1 MRIPATIGAVEIEA
15 DAVRV
20 AVVRTRG
27 GAPSVV
33 DLVQS
38 AMRTDSDEARVAAL
52 RDVYG
57 RLKTHPAM
65 WVLVAPAS
73 WSMVRLL
80 TVPFRSARKV
90 AAAVPF
96 ELEPN
101 LAVPIDD
108 LVIEH
113 LRARSEGG
121 ATTVL
126 AIGVRRAA
134 IAGHVALAEQA
145 GIAIE
150 GAYLDAVA
158 LTSLWV
164 ERQGK
169 FGGARAVL
177 HFRPGEAQLAVVEA
191 GRLVYLRR
199 LDSDPA
205 EFRAAPSAVAREVG
219 NLLRAYAAER
229 GAHPSVDSLSITGA
243 QLNEAAR
250 TVFEGEVD
258 VPVHYE
264 EMATELPGFAR
275 HVTAAEAVSDEFNRW
290 SAPIAA
296 AACAAGG
303 AFHVDLL
310 ASGAAAARGP
320 SRNLVRAALAVCVT
334 GALALS
340 AYLALVYMD
349 NRRTERA
356 LERYGEAIWQE
367 FRETFPDM
375 TFDRPENDMGGV
387 ESFKLFQQAAEA
399 ETATSLGVS
408 LDTFSAP
415 TLLDILLEVTTAIHP
430 SVAEIEE
437 INIRPLR
444 GYRELMLRGR
454 VVDSAKYNEALE
466 RLDQSELLEVS
477 RDQSTRITEG
487 GRETFTI
494 RARV

>member
-1 MRIPATIGAVEIEA
+1 MRIPATIGAVEIST
-15 DAVRV
+15 DAVRL

-27 GAPSVV
+27 GAPGVV
-33 DLVQS
+33 DLTQS
-38 AMRTDSDEARVAAL
+38 AVRTDSDEARVAAL
-52 RDVYG
+52 RDAYG
-57 RLKTHPAM
+57 RLKTSPPI

-73 WSMVRLL
+73 WSIVRLL
-80 TVPFRSARKV
+80 TVPFRSPRKV

-108 LVIEH
+108 LVIKH
-113 LRARSEGG
+113 VRARSEGG

-134 IAGHVALAEQA
+134 IAKQVLLAEQA
-145 GIAIE
+145 GLAIE
-150 GAYLDAVA
+150 GAYLDAIA
-158 LTSLWV
+158 LTSLWF
-164 ERQGK
+164 ERQNK
-169 FGGARAVL
+169 FDGARAVL

-199 LDSDPA
+199 LDSDPG

-219 NLLRAYAAER
+219 NLLRAYAADR
-229 GAHPSVDSLSITGA
+229 GVHPPVDSLSITGA

-264 EMATELPGFAR
+264 EMVTELPGFAR

-303 AFHVDLL
+303 AFHVQLL
-310 ASGAAAARGP
+310 ASDMVSCGT
-320 SRNLVRAALAVCVT
+320 SRNIVRPALAACVA
-334 GALALS
+334 GALTLAS
-340 AYLALVYMD
+340 YLALVYLD

-375 TFDRPENDMGGV
+375 IFDRPDNDTGGV
-387 ESFKLFQQAAEA
+387 ESFRLFQQAAEA

-415 TLLDILLEVTTAIHP
+415 TLLDILMEVTAAIQP
-430 SVAEIEE
+430 SVVEIEE

-494 RARV
+494 RARM